1 MNWRNSKMSFIKRL
15 CISSF
20 AVLFLIQTLC
30 GATPVSQINTFATN
44 VAVETSETQ
53 EEAIALAAEKA
64 AEEEAARIKAEAEAL
79 AEQMR
84 RVEEEIARTNRIAE
98 IDEAVSSITDSMY
111 YVDRMDRAHELAE
124 MARAEG
130 LTDDNPIIVKCRD
143 IWWKAYDEFCYDRD
157 IIATVVYN
165 EAWYKC
171 SDRHRELVA
180 GVVVN
185 RRDDTKWFG
194 SVDTIYEVVVAPY
207 QYNPKYAK
215 ADSYHGRIARENPE
229 NWAVC
234 QESAARALRYEIDIP
249 STVLFQ
255 AEFVPGDEIY
265 EIHKIGYSTTYFCHK
280 Y

>member
-1 MNWRNSKMSFIKRL
+1 MSFIKRL
-15 CISSF
+15 CISSI
-20 AVLFLIQTLC
+20 AVVFLIQTLC
-30 GATPVSQINTFATN
+30 GATPVSEVNTFATN

-53 EEAIALAAEKA
+53 EAIVLAANKA
-64 AEEEAARIKAEAEAL
+64 AEEEAARAKAEAEAL
-79 AEQMR
+79 EEQKR
-84 RVEEEIARTNRIAE
+84 RVAEEIARTNRIAE
-98 IDEAVSSITDSMY
+98 IDEAVHSIYDDMY

-130 LTDDNPIIVKCRD
+130 LTDDNPIIVRCKE
-143 IWWKAYDEFCYDRD
+143 IWNKAYEEFCYDRD

-185 RRDDTKWFG
+185 RRDNTKWFG
-194 SVDTIYEVVVAPY
+194 YADTIYEVVVAPA
-207 QYNPKYAK
+207 QYNPKYA
-215 ADSYHGRIARENPE
+215 DPNSYQGRIARENPE

-234 QESAARALRYEIDIP
+234 QEIAARALRYEIDIP

-255 AEFVPGDEIY
+255 AEFTQGDEIY
-265 EIHKIGYSTTYFCHK
+265 EIHKTGYSTTYFCHK

>member
-1 MNWRNSKMSFIKRL
+1 MQFIKRL
-15 CISSF
+15 FTSSM
-20 AVLFLIQTLC
+20 VVVILIQTLC
-30 GATPVSQINTFATN
+30 GATPVSEVNTFATN

-53 EEAIALAAEKA
+53 EAIVLAAEKA
-64 AEEEAARIKAEAEAL
+64 AEEAAKAEAAAL
-79 AEQMR
+79 EEQKR
-84 RVEEEIARTNRIAE
+84 RVAEEIARTNRIAE
-98 IDEAVSSITDSMY
+98 IDEAVNSIPADMY

-130 LTDDNPIIVKCRD
+130 LADDNPIIVQCKD
-143 IWWKAYDEFCYDRD
+143 IWWQAYEEFCYDRD
-157 IIATVVYN
+157 IIATVIYN

-185 RRDDTKWFG
+185 RRDNTKWFDYA
-194 SVDTIYEVVVAPY
+194 DTIYEVVVAPA
-207 QYNPKYAK
+207 QYNPKYA
-215 ADSYHGRIARENPE
+215 DPNSYQGRIARENPE

-234 QESAARALRYEIDIP
+234 QEIAARALRYEIDIP

-255 AEFVPGDEIY
+255 AEFTQGDEIY
-265 EIHKIGYSTTYFCHK
+265 EIHKTGYSTTYFCHK